1 MVNGSALKRSKR
13 TSGQLSLDRFQA
25 SVHRRSARF
34 PAGIGTNP
42 TPSLPASPKR
52 RVGRSASA
60 WAAQVEQFLQ
70 AKAAE
75 SRVGEGW
82 IRRMR
87 WELCRCPA
95 LIRHLGID
103 PAPRSGLELTA
114 DHLQA
119 LRMRMGW
126 EKATVALHFA
136 ALRQFARWAANP
148 IAQLPGVW
156 RLPSGQPSH
165 RRWLTKGQLS
175 RLLSAAQGR
184 EKVLRRPRRAQRAPS
199 DRGPPASRQG
209 RPPRGRVPS
218 GPREGPERRKVEE
231 DPGPP
236 RREGPPSSV
245 RPGALA
251 RREAVRPEFF
261 GRGRVVAARGSP
273 RRSQGG
279 GPAGLASRPEEDLW
293 PNRLRIRNRI
303 RPAEEPAR
311 PQLGRD
317 DRSLHRSRR
326 GPHARRAPTRER
338 PRGSIWW
345 PGRLAVAPAS
355 GARSSSSRVS
365 FAPVAG
371 AARSAPGGFSR
382 WIASAGDPAA

>member
-34 PAGIGTNP
+34 HAGIGTNP

-52 RVGRSASA
+52 RVDRSASA
-60 WAAQVEQFLQ
+60 WAAHVEQFLQ

-95 LIRHLGID
+95 LIRRLGID

-184 EKVLRRPRRAQRAPS
+184 EKVLVALEGLNGLRRIEVLRLRGKDVLLEEGCLAVLGKGRNGGKWRKIPVHPVVKALLRPFVRGLSPEGRLFDLSSSGADGLLQRAARRAALKGEALRVSHHDLRRTFGRIAYGSGMDLVQLKNLLGHSSVEMTVHYIGLDA
-199 DRGPPASRQG
+199 DRM
-209 RPPRGRVPS
+209 
-218 GPREGPERRKVEE
+218 REGLQLV
-231 DPGPP
+231 
-236 RREGPPSSV
+236 SV
-245 RPGALA
+245 RG
-251 RREAVRPEFF
+251 
-261 GRGRVVAARGSP
+261 GRSGGRVV
-273 RRSQGG
+273 
-279 GPAGLASRPEEDLW
+279 
-293 PNRLRIRNRI
+293 
-303 RPAEEPAR
+303 
-311 PQLGRD
+311 
-317 DRSLHRSRR
+317 
-326 GPHARRAPTRER
+326 
-338 PRGSIWW
+338 
-345 PGRLAVAPAS
+345 
-355 GARSSSSRVS
+355 
-365 FAPVAG
+365 
-371 AARSAPGGFSR
+371 
-382 WIASAGDPAA
+382 